1 MLTRRRVKKYG
12 KKILIFLRWANLNL
26 PKNKEDPITLNPIG
40 AMCYAPHVW
49 IVEGPSISFVFEA
62 SSLAEHVETCGA
74 FNPITRKPLCKME
87 LYRIQRL
94 LGRPLSPKQ
103 LPVSEIEINTTSEI
117 ELALQT
123 IISEALASINDPE
136 IVPAD
141 VFDAYISIIEIIGVV
156 LGDSSPETVDRIV
169 TNSYSRTPLNPLDQ
183 IAFYSRPETQT
194 IRNIRARQLSFTL
207 RQLSFTLRQF
217 IL

>member
-62 SSLAEHVETCGA
+62 SSLADHVETCGA

-94 LGRPLSPKQ
+94 LGRPRPLSPKQ
-103 LPVSEIEINTTSEI
+103 LPVLSEIEINTAEI

-123 IISEALASINDPE
+123 IISEALESINDPE
-136 IVPAD
+136 IVQAD

-169 TNSYSRTPLNPLDQ
+169 TNSYSRTLLNQ

-207 RQLSFTLRQF
+207 RQF